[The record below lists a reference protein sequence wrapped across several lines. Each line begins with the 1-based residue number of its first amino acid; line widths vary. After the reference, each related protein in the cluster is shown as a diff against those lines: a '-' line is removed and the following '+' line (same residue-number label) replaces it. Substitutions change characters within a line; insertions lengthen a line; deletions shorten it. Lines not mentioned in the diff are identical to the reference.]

1 MISIDNEDDY
11 AIKWDFFQ
19 IENDCFYLNKR
30 SDITEGQEQKN
41 EITPRDKHI
50 YNLTDADKNL
60 LLQFL
65 NDEIPIINYTIR
77 YMAGNI

>member
-19 IENDCFYLNKR
+19 IENGCFYLNKR

-41 EITPRDKHI
+41 EITPLDTWLEI
-50 YNLTDADKNL
+50 YDSLGENKK
-60 LLQFL
+60 
-65 NDEIPIINYTIR
+65 
-77 YMAGNI
+77 